1 MIFIHIGVRPSLL
14 TESAWGQC
22 KRLITLFTARREV
35 THPNRELRYRCLLS
49 KRKRQFFYPQRSLT
63 LNTGMKKDKQLIESL
78 KTILA
83 SDDQLKKERIK
94 LLMDI
99 GFFGLTEKDKK
110 SLLNPKMP
118 KRKKS
123 NGTKEE
129 TDREA

>member
-35 THPNRELRYRCLLS
+35 THPNKELRYGPSWNSHEGL
-49 KRKRQFFYPQRSLT
+49 FYLQRYLPI
-63 LNTGMKKDKQLIESL
+63 NTGMKKDKQLIESL

-83 SDDQLKKERIK
+83 SDDQVKKDRIK

-99 GFFGLTEKDKK
+99 GFFGLSERDKE
-110 SLLNPKMP
+110 SLLNPKTT

-123 NGTKEE
+123 NGTEEE
-129 TDREA
+129 TDRKA

>member
-1 MIFIHIGVRPSLL
+1 
-14 TESAWGQC
+14 
-22 KRLITLFTARREV
+22 
-35 THPNRELRYRCLLS
+35 
-49 KRKRQFFYPQRSLT
+49 
-63 LNTGMKKDKQLIESL
+63 MKKDKQLIESL

-99 GFFGLTEKDKK
+99 GFFGLTEKDKE
-110 SLLNPKMP
+110 SLLNPKTP